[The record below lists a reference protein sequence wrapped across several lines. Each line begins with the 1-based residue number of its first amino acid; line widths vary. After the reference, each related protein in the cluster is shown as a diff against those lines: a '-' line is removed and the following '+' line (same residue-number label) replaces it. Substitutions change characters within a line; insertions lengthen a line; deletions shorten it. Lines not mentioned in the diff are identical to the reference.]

1 MKLSTSLRSII
12 LKNLKRKHEVV
23 LILEKH
29 IIMAYKEVP
38 CISSIFSTIYTA
50 KGEWLASHLGES
62 FHIHFTVILVAHR
75 AILGLMM
82 INIFVFKFVIWFCFV
97 YLIVAARNEG
107 TATQSWPACPG
118 AAGGNRAATG
128 TGSTP
133 KCCHC
138 LSEEEDSGILLPHV
152 QRSLPLSH

>member
-1 MKLSTSLRSII
+1 VKLSTSLRSII

-82 INIFVFKFVIWFCFV
+82 INIFVFKFVI
-97 YLIVAARNEG
+97 
-107 TATQSWPACPG
+107 
-118 AAGGNRAATG
+118 
-128 TGSTP
+128 
-133 KCCHC
+133 
-138 LSEEEDSGILLPHV
+138 
-152 QRSLPLSH
+152 